1 MQHDGAQ
8 RHVIHIQ
15 EVGLLLGSDM
25 SEQVV
30 ILGERHYRVE
40 RNWTRWPDSVTRG
53 FFSQV
58 AVDSRGHVFLLQRGA
73 TPVVEFD
80 PDGAFVS
87 AWGDDMIAD
96 GHGIYIDGDDRLF
109 IVDRDAHQV
118 IVTDNTGK
126 ELMRL
131 GERHAPQ
138 DGAPFNHP
146 THASVAPDG
155 EIYVS
160 DGYGNTNLHR
170 FSADGQHLGSF
181 GTAGDGLGQ
190 FSTPHSTWSGRR
202 QVFVADRENN
212 RVQVFDRDGW
222 AIGEWRGLYHP
233 MSMWRG
239 DDGIM
244 IVSDQTPRLVA
255 YNADGRIVGRCRG
268 AINGAHGLF
277 GDAAGNLFL
286 SELPPAGITKLARI
300 Q

>member
-1 MQHDGAQ
+1 MNED
-8 RHVIHIQ
+8 
-15 EVGLLLGSDM
+15 LT
-25 SEQVV
+25 V
-30 ILGERHYRVE
+30 ILGSRRYRVE
-40 RNWTRWPDSVTRG
+40 RDWARWPTGVARG
-53 FFSQV
+53 FLSQV
-58 AVDSRGHVFLLQRGA
+58 AVDSCGHVFLLQRGA

-80 PDGAFVS
+80 PDGGFVA
-87 AWGDDMIAD
+87 AWGDDLIGD
-96 GHGIYIDGDDRLF
+96 GHGIYIDRDDRLF

-118 IVTDNTGK
+118 IVTDTSGR
-126 ELMRL
+126 ELARL
-131 GERHAPQ
+131 GERHVPR

-170 FSADGQHLGSF
+170 FAADGRHLGTF

-190 FSTPHSTWSGRR
+190 FSTPHATWAGAGE
-202 QVFVADRENN
+202 VLVADREND

-222 AIGEWRGLYHP
+222 AVAQWRGLYHP
-233 MSMWRG
+233 MAIWQDG
-239 DDGIM
+239 DGIT

-255 YNADGRIVGRCRG
+255 YDRDGRIVGRCRG

-277 GDAAGNLFL
+277 GDAAGNLFMA
-286 SELPPAGITKLARI
+286 ELPPAGLTRLARI

>member
-1 MQHDGAQ
+1 MIAP
-8 RHVIHIQ
+8 
-15 EVGLLLGSDM
+15 
-25 SEQVV
+25 QVV
-30 ILGERHYRVE
+30 ILGQRRYRVE
-40 RNWTRWPDSVTRG
+40 RDWARWPDAVQRG

-73 TPVVEFD
+73 TPVVQFD
-80 PDGAFVS
+80 PDGSFVA
-87 AWGDDMIAD
+87 AWGDEMIAD
-96 GHGIYIDGDDRLF
+96 GHGIYIDAADRLF

-118 IVTDNTGK
+118 IVADTSGE

-131 GERHAPQ
+131 GQRHDPH

-170 FSADGQHLGSF
+170 FGADGRHLGTF
-181 GTAGDGLGQ
+181 GSAGDGPGQ
-190 FSTPHSTWSGRR
+190 FSTPHSNWAGRS
-202 QVFVADRENN
+202 QVLVADREND
-212 RVQVFDRDGW
+212 RVQVFDRAGG
-222 AIGEWRGLYHP
+222 AVGEWRGLYHP
-233 MSMWRG
+233 MAIWQ
-239 DDGIM
+239 DADGIT

-255 YNADGRIVGRCRG
+255 YDADGHIVGRCRG

-286 SELPPAGITKLARI
+286 SELPPGGITRLARI
-300 Q
+300 N